1 VNPTRLL
8 QRLRSQL
15 KRPTEKRFK
24 WWSPRARAKRKLAQ
38 FQKITMNFR
47 RKNSP
52 MASGDDLFLV
62 TCAHGEV
69 AVARARMDAPVYPA
83 RNAALHA
90 HTLPN
95 HERT

>member
-1 VNPTRLL
+1 
-8 QRLRSQL
+8 
-15 KRPTEKRFK
+15 
-24 WWSPRARAKRKLAQ
+24 
-38 FQKITMNFR
+38 
-47 RKNSP
+47 

>member
-1 VNPTRLL
+1 LGIIAVLTPVFLSRIMMNSRSVVAHVTRNDHN
-8 QRLRSQL
+8 
-15 KRPTEKRFK
+15 
-24 WWSPRARAKRKLAQ
+24 AC
-38 FQKITMNFR
+38 FR

-62 TCAHGEV
+62 ICAHGEV
-69 AVARARMDAPVYPA
+69 AVAPAKMDAPACLA